1 MENFNNFWNNYKGAI
16 IGVIIAGLIL
26 ITKAYYSIIAI
37 IVIIIGAII
46 GNYIQQNKEIV
57 KDKIMGFIEGIK
69 GFIDRIL

>member
-26 ITKAYYSIIAI
+26 ITKAYYLIIAT
-37 IVIIIGAII
+37 IVIIIGAIV

-57 KDKIMGFIEGIK
+57 KDKIMAFIDGIK
-69 GFIDRIL
+69 GFVDKIL